1 MSENK
6 TKLTLWGIEL
16 FVATAQERSIS
27 AAARRM
33 DTSPATVSQQIT
45 NLETATGAVLFDR
58 SARPISLTPAGR
70 MFRKRAQVILNEAA
84 MAQSDLDQADFGGL
98 TQFKLGVI
106 EDFDADVTPQLLT
119 KMAQDLA
126 ECQFVMETGASHRLF
141 DQLDARALDVIVAA
155 EMGARAPWMEVHS
168 LVTDPFVVVVHKDE
182 NLAGDWIKKPLIQ
195 YTHRHVMG
203 REIARHLAR
212 QQLTVSHRYEL
223 DSYHA
228 IMAMVAAGQGWT
240 ITTPLGWMHAHR
252 FRSATKVLP
261 LPFDPLSRNIS
272 LFARQGVLGDMPA
285 QTADHLRGILRATI
299 VDPMV
304 ADHPWLAKAFRV
316 HER

>member
-182 NLAGDWIKKPLIQ
+182 DPDGDWIKNPLIQ

-285 QTADHLRGILRATI
+285 QTADHLRGILRGTI